1 MEILLGV
8 LLGGALGLLLGLLW
22 GRASKE
28 EEIQQA
34 LSERAA
40 AQAEARRIPGLE
52 FQIQQLQQENKNLSA
67 QVQSVQTQLSTT
79 TALLD
84 KAEQR
89 FKETFQSLAAEAL
102 RVNGEQIVS
111 RTRDILQPLEARLT
125 QLEAERQRGLGELS
139 EKIQSLQSLCQH
151 FQQQAV
157 QLQLETSKLSQALKA
172 TGIRAKWAEIQLRR
186 VVELAGMLPYVDF
199 EEQTTLGEG
208 DHRQRPDMLI
218 RLPGGTCI
226 IVDAKA
232 PMQAYLEAIELSD
245 EGKREQK
252 MGEHVTQL
260 RTHIALLASKNYWQQ
275 FDLSPQFVV
284 MFLPGESFLLSALE
298 KDGRLL
304 EEAAEKRVVLAT
316 PLSLL
321 ALLKATAVIWRQEQ
335 VNENARRVADIG
347 RELYERL
354 NKWVEHLVKMR
365 DRLSGLVGDF
375 NNAVGSLESRVLV
388 SARRLRDLGVGGD
401 QELPSVSE
409 IQRFPRRVALPEEQE
424 EESFQDN
431 LESSSN

>member
-8 LLGGALGLLLGLLW
+8 LLGGALGLLVGLLW
-22 GRASKE
+22 GRSSRE

-34 LSERAA
+34 LSEKAA

-52 FQIQQLQQENKNLSA
+52 AQIEKLHQENKTLSA
-67 QVQSVQTQLSTT
+67 QVQSVQTQLSTA

-89 FKETFQSLAAEAL
+89 LKETFQSLSAEAL
-102 RVNGEQIVS
+102 RINGEQIIL
-111 RTRDILQPLEARLT
+111 RTRHILQPLEERLT
-125 QLEAERQRGLGELS
+125 QLEAERQRGLGELA
-139 EKIQSLQSLCQH
+139 EKIQNLQGLCQH
-151 FQQQAV
+151 FQQQAI
-157 QLQLETSKLSQALKA
+157 QLQLETSKLSQALKT

-245 EGKREQK
+245 ENQREQK
-252 MGEHVTQL
+252 IGEHVTQL
-260 RTHIALLASKNYWQQ
+260 RAHITQLANKNYWQQ

-284 MFLPGESFLLSALE
+284 MFLPGESFLISALE

-321 ALLKATAVIWRQEQ
+321 ALLRATAVIWRQEQ
-335 VNENARRVADIG
+335 VNENARKVANLG

-354 NKWVEHLVKMR
+354 NKWIEHLVQMR
-365 DRLSGLVGDF
+365 NRLKSLVGDF
-375 NNAVGSLESRVLV
+375 NAAVGSLESRVLV
-388 SARRLRDLGVGGD
+388 SARRLRDLGAGGD
-401 QELPSVSE
+401 EALPSVSE
-409 IQRFPRRVALPEEQE
+409 IQHFPRPVALPEEQ
-424 EESFQDN
+424 D
-431 LESSSN
+431 SSS